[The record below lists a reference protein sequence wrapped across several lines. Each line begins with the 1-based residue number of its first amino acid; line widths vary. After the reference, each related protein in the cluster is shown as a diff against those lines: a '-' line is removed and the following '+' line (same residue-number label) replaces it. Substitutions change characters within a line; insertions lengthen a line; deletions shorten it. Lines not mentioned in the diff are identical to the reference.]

1 MSTAALPALPAT
13 LQAAH
18 QLLREVLC
26 GLGHKEKVIAIRCA
40 RAVDTQH
47 ELEDHGIT
55 WKSDPELMTIAV
67 FMDVDTSG
75 RMPVR
80 EGTEKV
86 EMALRAA
93 LPPSAVQVLLEFRL
107 QARDLDWGSTKAWGE
122 YQDRVRSSVAV
133 GDPIALAVMLLL
145 VVRRVARVQ
154 RYWTRRDARLFQ
166 CYAGRQDFDS
176 CMSTLY
182 FVSSAEWPYRK
193 VMSALLDEHLTLFST
208 WE

>member
-1 MSTAALPALPAT
+1 MSTAVLPALPAT

-18 QLLREVLC
+18 QLLRGVLC
-26 GLGHKEKVIAIRCA
+26 ALGHKEKVIAIRCV

-55 WKSDPELMTIAV
+55 WKSDPELMTIAI
-67 FMDVDTSG
+67 FMDVGASG
-75 RMPVR
+75 RMSVR
-80 EGTEKV
+80 EGTEV
-86 EMALRAA
+86 EMALRAV
-93 LPPSAVQVLLEFRL
+93 LPPSVVQVLIEFHS
-107 QARDLDWGSTKAWGE
+107 QARDLDGGSTKAWGE

-133 GDPIALAVMLLL
+133 GDPTALAVMLLL

-193 VMSALLDEHLTLFST
+193 VMSALLDEHFTLFST